1 MKNINQ
7 SFTLPNTQYW
17 DMRSTAANR
26 DYRIF
31 AFKPEEA
38 PPPGGYP
45 VIYLLDGNALFATMV
60 DAVRAQSRV
69 QKKTGVSPAVVIGIG
84 YPSDALFDPARY
96 YDYTMPTQPDQIIPG
111 PEGKPWPEL
120 GGVDEFIEFI
130 EQDLKPE
137 VERQFPIDGGRQA
150 VLGHS
155 LGGLFVLQALFDHPH
170 LFQNY
175 IAGSPSIHWNKSYM
189 AEAEQRF
196 VSRMGQGDRQGD
208 SSRTPKKLSLLIT
221 AGQLEQ
227 SHPSRMVENANGLA
241 DRLGKLAEQG
251 SELRVEYCEFAGE
264 SHISVLPALISRAVR
279 FALVEAAN
287 G

>member
-7 SFTLPNTQYW
+7 SFTLPNTEYW

-38 PPPGGYP
+38 PPSGGYP

-69 QKKTGVSPAVVIGIG
+69 QKKTGVCPAVVIGIG
-84 YPSDALFDPARY
+84 YPGDALFDPARY

-120 GGVDEFIEFI
+120 GGVSEFIDFI

-155 LGGLFVLQALFDHPH
+155 LGGLFVLQALFDQPH

-196 VSRMGQGDRQGD
+196 VSRMGQGAGQAD
-208 SSRTPKKLSLLIT
+208 SSSRPQKLSLLIT
-221 AGQLEQ
+221 AGELEQ
-227 SHPSRMVENANGLA
+227 SHPSRMVENASGLA
-241 DRLGKLAEQG
+241 DRLAKLAEQG

-279 FALVEAAN
+279 FALVQAAN

>member
-1 MKNINQ
+1 MENINQ

-17 DMRSTAANR
+17 DMRSSAANR

-38 PPPGGYP
+38 PPSGGYP
-45 VIYLLDGNALFATMV
+45 VIYLLDGNALFATTV

-84 YPSDALFDPARY
+84 YPGDALFDPARY

-111 PEGKPWPEL
+111 PGGKPWPEL
-120 GGVDEFIEFI
+120 GGVNEFIAFI

-137 VERQFPIDGGRQA
+137 VERQFPIDDGRQA
-150 VLGHS
+150 VMGHS
-155 LGGLFVLQALFDHPH
+155 LGGLFVLQALFGHPH

-196 VSRMGQGDRQGD
+196 VSRMGQGAGQAD
-208 SSRTPKKLSLLIT
+208 SSSRPKKLSLLIT
-221 AGQLEQ
+221 AGELEQ
-227 SHPSRMVENANGLA
+227 SHPSRMVENASGLA
-241 DRLGKLAEQG
+241 DRLAKLAEQG
-251 SELRVEYCEFAGE
+251 SELRVEYCVFAGE

-279 FALVEAAN
+279 FALVQAAN